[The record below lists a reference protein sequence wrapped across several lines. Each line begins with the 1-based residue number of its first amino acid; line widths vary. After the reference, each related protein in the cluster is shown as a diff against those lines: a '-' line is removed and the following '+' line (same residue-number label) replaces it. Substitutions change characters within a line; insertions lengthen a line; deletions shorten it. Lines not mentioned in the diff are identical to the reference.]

1 MNEITLLTCIHGT
14 QARVWL
20 ATADLPGLAMSRSL
34 GDGVAHTV
42 GVSSKPECFEL
53 KMEPSHR
60 CLILASDGLWEFLE
74 SQDVV
79 DMIYAIHES
88 SDGNTYSTDFA
99 EKSISELMQKSHT
112 LWMEEER
119 VVDDT
124 TIVMLVF

>member
-1 MNEITLLTCIHGT
+1 
-14 QARVWL
+14 
-20 ATADLPGLAMSRSL
+20 MSRSL
-34 GDGVAHTV
+34 GDTVAHTV
-42 GVSSKPECFEL
+42 GVSSKPECFEVTL
-53 KMEPSHR
+53 EAKHR

-79 DMIYAIHES
+79 DMIYAIHKNGGGTDS
-88 SDGNTYSTDFA
+88 TYAPDFA
-99 EKSISELMQKSHT
+99 EKCINELMKKSHN